1 MADLLKPWWKKN
13 NDRGRLTILPE
24 SQTSL
29 EEGGVTSRS
38 CSNVNLKRGA
48 GVEVEFRLDLDI
60 IYFIPKKTSTGHC
73 LITMCKVQVVL
84 TSKSLIYAKPSAWDC
99 TEFIFLVTQ
108 CKGSTSFPTELRK
121 WISWQKVVEV
131 DRKMC
136 WSADWLRS
144 SRRRRKVEKSGG
156 AVVVWWA

>member
-38 CSNVNLKRGA
+38 CSNVNLKKKKGG

-60 IYFIPKKTSTGHC
+60 KFYPKKNLNRGLFDYNVQGSGGPHFKIPHLCKTQCLGLHRIYFPCHAMQGQHIIPQWTKKMN
-73 LITMCKVQVVL
+73 MC
-84 TSKSLIYAKPSAWDC
+84 
-99 TEFIFLVTQ
+99 
-108 CKGSTSFPTELRK
+108 
-121 WISWQKVVEV
+121 WQKVVEV

-144 SRRRRKVEKSGG
+144 WRRRREVEKS
-156 AVVVWWA
+156 